1 MEIKDYLIKMIAD
14 KRAKI
19 ADLQKRGQESED
31 VNEVKA
37 IINEVEEIK
46 AEVSEAEAQLA
57 ALDEK
62 EVVENIPETPVEEE
76 KEEEKEEAAEE
87 TEEEEKS
94 EEVEAEEHK
103 EEKTTEEV
111 KEEEKNEEPTSE
123 EVRSSD
129 EWAKVDA
136 DNLKV
141 LASYEQ
147 RGGNKM
153 ENLELRTAFMN
164 AIQSGDLSKLE
175 KRDGYTTTGNVEYVI
190 PENLINDIITEINER
205 GYILNLCNKT
215 NFAVGQTIPVGLIS
229 INASWVGTTD
239 GSNNSGEGLG
249 SAVQAGGVESTVTFL
264 NYKLRCVVGL
274 THEAGIQSLPIFEK
288 KFVQQVADAMIEAL
302 ETAVVSGT
310 GINQPKGIL
319 TETPNE
325 GKALEAS
332 KLDYASALKF
342 VGAVPKKYRKGA
354 VAFMSQNTFYEL
366 MAITDQAGQP
376 IARVNAGLDGD
387 MKQYLFG
394 MPVIFADE
402 YLADFATAETDA
414 KFAFIYNFKEYTLN
428 TNYNLGISQR
438 DVWENE
444 NREIKAVLACDGK
457 AVTKHSLV
465 TIKKIV
471 SA

>member
-1 MEIKDYLIKMIAD
+1 MEMKDYLNKVIAE

-19 ADLQKRGQESED
+19 DALQKRGQESED
-31 VNEVKA
+31 VNEVKS
-37 IINEVEEIK
+37 IIAEVEELRNEIND
-46 AEVSEAEAQLA
+46 AEAQLA
-57 ALDEK
+57 TLDEK
-62 EVVENIPETPVEEE
+62 VVEEIPEAPAEEE
-76 KEEEKEEAAEE
+76 KEEKEEAET
-87 TEEEEKS
+87 TEEEKVDT
-94 EEVEAEEHK
+94 EEDK
-103 EEKTTEEV
+103 EEKTAEEV
-111 KEEEKNEEPTSE
+111 KEEEEKKEEPTAE
-123 EVRSSD
+123 EIRSSA
-129 EWAKVDA
+129 EWQKVDA
-136 DNLKV
+136 SNLNT
-141 LASYEQ
+141 LATYEQ

-153 ENLELRTAFMN
+153 ENLEKRTAFMN

-190 PENLINDIITEINER
+190 PENLVNDIITEINDR

-215 NFAVGQTIPVGLIS
+215 NYAVGQTIPVGLIS
-229 INASWVGTTD
+229 ISASWVGTTD

-249 SAVQAGGVESTVTFL
+249 SSVQAGGVESTITFL

-274 THEAGIQSLPIFEK
+274 THEAGVQSLPIFEK

-310 GINQPKGIL
+310 GVNQPKGIL
-319 TETPNE
+319 LETPKA
-325 GKALEAS
+325 GKALSAAE
-332 KLDYASALKF
+332 LTYADALKF
-342 VGAVPKKYRKGA
+342 VGAVPKKYRNGA
-354 VAFMSQNTFYEL
+354 VAFMSQNTFYDF
-366 MAITDQAGQP
+366 MAIVDKNGQP
-376 IARVNAGLDGD
+376 VARVNAGVDGD

-402 YLADFATAETDA
+402 YLDDFATADTNA
-414 KFAFIYNFKEYTLN
+414 TFAFIYNFKEYTLN

-457 AVTKHSLV
+457 AVTINSLV
-465 TIKKIV
+465 TLKKGI

>member
-46 AEVSEAEAQLA
+46 TEISEAEAQLA

-62 EVVENIPETPVEEE
+62 EVVESIPETPAEEE
-76 KEEEKEEAAEE
+76 TEEVETEEEKEEAAEE
-87 TEEEEKS
+87 TEE
-94 EEVEAEEHK
+94 VEAEEHK
-103 EEKTTEEV
+103 EEETAEEV

-129 EWAKVDA
+129 EWTKVDA
-136 DNLKV
+136 SNLTS
-141 LASYEQ
+141 LATYEQ

-190 PENLINDIITEINER
+190 PENLINDIITEINDR

-215 NFAVGQTIPVGLIS
+215 NYAVGQTIPVGLIS
-229 INASWVGTTD
+229 ISASWVGTTNGD
-239 GSNNSGEGLG
+239 NNSGEGLG
-249 SAVQAGGVESTVTFL
+249 SSVQAGGVESTITFL

-288 KFVQQVADAMIEAL
+288 KFVQQVSDAMIEAL

-310 GINQPKGIL
+310 GVNQPKGIL
-319 TETPNE
+319 LETPKS
-325 GKALEAS
+325 GKALDAAE
-332 KLDYASALKF
+332 LTYADALKF
-342 VGAVPKKYRKGA
+342 VGAVPKKYRNGA
-354 VAFMSQNTFYEL
+354 VAFMSQNTFYDF
-366 MAITDQAGQP
+366 MAIVDKNGQP
-376 IARVNAGLDGD
+376 VARVNAGVDGD

-402 YLADFATAETDA
+402 YLADFATAETGA
-414 KFAFIYNFKEYTLN
+414 TFAFIYNFKEYTLN

-457 AVTKHSLV
+457 AVTINSLV
-465 TIKKIV
+465 TLKKGI

>member
-46 AEVSEAEAQLA
+46 AEVSEAEVQLA

-76 KEEEKEEAAEE
+76 KEEEKAVEE

-103 EEKTTEEV
+103 EEETTEEV

-153 ENLELRTAFMN
+153 ENLELRNAFMS

-175 KRDGYTTTGNVEYVI
+175 KRADGYTTTGNVEYVI

-215 NFAVGQTIPVGLIS
+215 NFAVGQTIPTGLIS
-229 INASWVGTTD
+229 ISASWTGSTD
-239 GSNNSGEGLG
+239 GTNNSGEGLG
-249 SAVQAGGVESTVTFL
+249 SSVQKGGVESTITFL
-264 NYKLRCVVGL
+264 NYKLRCCVGL

-310 GINQPKGIL
+310 GVNQPKGVL
-319 TETPNE
+319 LETPKE
-325 GKALEAS
+325 GKALTAAE
-332 KLDYASALKF
+332 LTYADALKF
-342 VGAVPKKYRKGA
+342 VGAVPKRYRNGA
-354 VAFMSQNTFYEL
+354 VAFMSQNTFYDF
-366 MAITDQAGQP
+366 MAIVDKNGQP
-376 IARVNAGLDGD
+376 VARVNAGVDGE

-414 KFAFIYNFKEYTLN
+414 TFAFIYNFKEYTLN
-428 TNYNLGISQR
+428 TSYNLGISQR

-444 NREIKAVLACDGK
+444 NREIKAVLSCDGK
-457 AVTKHSLV
+457 AVTINSLV
-465 TIKKIV
+465 TFKKGI

>member
-1 MEIKDYLIKMIAD
+1 MEMKDYLNKVIAE

-37 IINEVEEIK
+37 IISEVEELRNEI
-46 AEVSEAEAQLA
+46 ADAEAQLA
-57 ALDEK
+57 TLDEK
-62 EVVENIPETPVEEE
+62 VVEEIPEAPAEEEIKEEAETTEEE
-76 KEEEKEEAAEE
+76 KEEETVDTEKDKEEE
-87 TEEEEKS
+87 T
-94 EEVEAEEHK
+94 A
-103 EEKTTEEV
+103 EEV
-111 KEEEKNEEPTSE
+111 KEEEEKEPTAE
-123 EVRSSD
+123 EIRSSAD
-129 EWAKVDA
+129 WQKVDA
-136 DNLKV
+136 SNLNT

-153 ENLELRTAFMN
+153 ENLEMRTAFMN
-164 AIQSGDLSKLE
+164 AIQNGDLSKLE
-175 KRDGYTTTGNVEYVI
+175 KRADAYTTAGNVEYVI
-190 PENLINDIITEINER
+190 PENLVNDIITEINDR
-205 GYILNLCNKT
+205 GYILSLCNKT
-215 NFAVGQTIPVGLIS
+215 NYAVGQTIPVGLIS
-229 INASWVGTTD
+229 ISASWVGTTD

-249 SAVQAGGVESTVTFL
+249 SSVQAGGVESTITFL

-310 GINQPKGIL
+310 GVNQPKGIL
-319 TETPNE
+319 LETPKA
-325 GKALEAS
+325 GKALVANE
-332 KLDYASALKF
+332 LTYADALKF
-342 VGAVPKKYRKGA
+342 VGSVPKKYRNGA
-354 VAFMSQNTFYEL
+354 VAFMSQNTFYDF
-366 MAITDQAGQP
+366 MAIVDKNGQP
-376 IARVNAGLDGD
+376 VARVNAGVDGD

-402 YLADFATAETDA
+402 YLADFATAETNA
-414 KFAFIYNFKEYTLN
+414 TFAFIYNFKEYTLN

-457 AVTKHSLV
+457 AVTINSLV
-465 TIKKIV
+465 TFKKGI

>member
-1 MEIKDYLIKMIAD
+1 MEMKDYLNKVIAE

-19 ADLQKRGQESED
+19 DSLQKRGQESED

-37 IINEVEEIK
+37 IIAEVEELRNEIND
-46 AEVSEAEAQLA
+46 AEAQLA
-57 ALDEK
+57 TLDEK
-62 EVVENIPETPVEEE
+62 VVEEIPEAPADEEIKEEAETTEEE
-76 KEEEKEEAAEE
+76 PVDTEEDKEEETA
-87 TEEEEKS
+87 
-94 EEVEAEEHK
+94 
-103 EEKTTEEV
+103 EEV
-111 KEEEKNEEPTSE
+111 KEEEKPEEPTAE
-123 EVRSSD
+123 EIRSSAD
-129 EWAKVDA
+129 WQKVDA
-136 DNLKV
+136 SNLTS

-153 ENLELRTAFMN
+153 ENLEMRTAFMN

-175 KRDGYTTTGNVEYVI
+175 KRADNYTTTGHVEYVI
-190 PENLINDIITEINER
+190 PENLINDIITEINDR

-215 NFAVGQTIPVGLIS
+215 NYAVGQTIPVGLIS
-229 INASWVGTTD
+229 ISASWVGTTD

-310 GINQPKGIL
+310 GVNQPKGVL
-319 TETPNE
+319 LETPKA
-325 GKALEAS
+325 GKALAVSE
-332 KLDYASALKF
+332 LDYAGALKF

-354 VAFMSQNTFYEL
+354 IAFMSQNTFYDF
-366 MAITDQAGQP
+366 MAIVDQNGQP
-376 IARVNAGLDGD
+376 VARVNAGVDGE

-402 YLADFATAETDA
+402 YLADFAEADS
-414 KFAFIYNFKEYTLN
+414 KPFAFIYNFKEYTLN

-457 AVTKHSLV
+457 AVTINSLV
-465 TIKKIV
+465 TLKKGI